1 MSQTST
7 SMNKLGPEEKRKL
20 LAALLKEKAGEAQT
34 APLSYGQQA
43 WWFLYNLDPQSHS
56 CNVAFAARVSS
67 EVNAPALRAAFQ
79 TLIDRHASLRT
90 TYKVVDGEPRQVV
103 HARQEVSFE
112 EFDAT
117 ASEPEELF
125 RRLVADS
132 QRPFDLQ
139 RGPVLRVSLYTQS
152 PASHLLLITA
162 HHISIDL
169 WSLVVLL
176 REMRE
181 LYPSAAR
188 GEAVQLAPLP
198 LQYTDYVR
206 WQAESLNDGTGERL
220 WAYWRER
227 LGGELPPLEPPV
239 ARPRQPGQAFS
250 GRTQVFNLD
259 AGLTQQ
265 LKTFSREHGVTLYV
279 TLLAAFKTLLYRYTS
294 QEDITVGTLAAA
306 GRGRA
311 ELSDLVGFLDN
322 PLALRT
328 RVRGD
333 EPFSSLVQSVGQTV
347 LEAFEHQDYPFT
359 LLVER
364 LRPRRDGGRAPLFQV
379 MFLLQR
385 AQMPEEAATLA
396 VARGEAGASMNLGGL
411 TLESVNLQ
419 EQMTTGIAGN
429 LDLTLSMT
437 ERADGLTASLQFNT
451 ELFDEASA
459 TRMAAHFRQLLEGV
473 VARPDERVSRLPLL
487 TPEEGQQLLSQW
499 NATAERFPETHVLHK
514 LFEEQA
520 ARAPEAIA
528 AVCDGRSLGYKE
540 LNRRA
545 NQLAH
550 ALQKRGVGPGV
561 VVGVC
566 VERSLEMLVGLLGI
580 LKAGGVYLPLDPAY
594 PKERLAF
601 MLEDARAL
609 LVLSQERLAQD
620 ASGQGSEVVCLDTEG
635 AFDAESVENPDGVGV
650 TPASFAY
657 IIYTS
662 GSTGRPK
669 GVMIDHRG
677 AANTI
682 HDINRRFVVTA
693 RDRVLALSS
702 LSFDLSVYDIFGT
715 LSAGA
720 TVVIPDPSP
729 TPDPAHWEDLMLRER
744 VTIWNSAP
752 ALMELFVSSLA
763 GKTAAR
769 FDSLRLSM
777 FSGDWI
783 PVTLPEQVR
792 AFAPRARVISL
803 GGATE
808 ASIWSIMYP
817 IERVDPAWKS
827 IPYGRP
833 MANQR
838 FHVLDGE
845 LQPVP
850 VGIIGQLHI
859 GGVGVAQGYLSRPGL
874 TAEKFVPDP
883 FGGEP
888 GARLYRTG
896 DLGRYLEGGD
906 IEFLGRMDQQ
916 VKIHG
921 FRIELGEIEAAL
933 SQHPSVRENVVVAQP
948 NPHGE
953 KRLAAYVVPEV
964 ESDTEAGPEPLA
976 GYASQAGWE
985 ALLEAGRYYARQP
998 FAELHALDLP
1008 RLTAHLNRLTA
1019 AYVSRAFRELGV
1031 FTRSGESH
1039 TAAELYQRLGVVP
1052 RYSKALRR
1060 WLQILVEEGLLER
1073 SGEELSSP
1081 SPLPAPQVAA
1091 LWEEFREQFKDEEV
1105 KETVEY
1111 FQLCGEN
1118 LAAVLTGRIHPT
1130 QLLFREGASRVA
1142 ESFYQEV
1149 FRYCNA
1155 VSREVV
1161 AAAAH
1166 ALPPEGRLRILEV
1179 GAGVGSTTMWLLPVL
1194 PADRT
1199 DFAFTDISRYFTDLG
1214 RTLFADYPFVD
1225 YSLLDIERPPHEQGF
1240 EPHSYDIIVA
1250 SSVLHATLNI
1260 KQTLRHVRS
1269 LLSPRG
1275 VLLLVEETRFHRW
1288 FNVLGL
1294 QEGFDR
1300 FEDEDLRQSHPMLSV
1315 EQWRAALLSQGFD
1328 DFASFSDSDSP
1339 TASLGLDVMV
1349 ARASRTVAPPLAPR
1363 LREHLKTKLPDYMVP
1378 SAFVLLDSLPLTP
1391 NGKVDR
1397 RALLAP
1403 SPAHERAGRPVVA
1416 PRTPT
1421 EEALAGLWR
1430 QVLGVEQV
1438 GTSDNFFELGGDSL
1452 LATQVAA
1459 RLRSLFSV
1467 ELPLQNFF
1475 EQPTIAALAEKIE
1488 AERQSGGESPV
1499 AADAEVTRPRDE
1511 SAQPLSFAQQRLLFL
1526 DELVP
1531 GSPFYNVHAAVRLK
1545 GELERPLLERCFQEI
1560 VRRHESLRTTFA
1572 REGEQPV
1579 QVIAPELPFEVP
1591 LIDLRK
1597 LDGPAQDERVQTLA
1611 TEEAQRPFDLSRGPL
1626 LRATLLRLGEREHM
1640 LLLTVHHIVFD
1651 GWSLGVLL
1659 RELDVLYRDFHA
1671 GSESSLPAL
1680 PIQYADFARWQREWL
1695 QGERLSAQLGYW
1707 EKQLAGSRVLQ
1718 LPTDRPRPAV
1728 QTFRGSRQTF
1738 VYPQAL
1744 VESLKAL
1751 GGREGATLFM
1761 TLLAA
1766 FQTLLQ
1772 RYTDEEDI
1780 VVGSPI
1786 ANRNR
1791 AEFDRL
1797 IGFFVNALALRA
1809 DLSGNPTFREL
1820 LAQVRRMGLEAYA
1833 HQDLPFEKL
1842 VEELRPERNMTHT
1855 PLFQVWFVLQNA
1867 PLPPL
1872 ELPGLTLELLQV
1884 DDGTAKFD
1892 LVLSLFE
1899 TKQGLSATWIYNT
1912 DLFDEATV
1920 ARMSRHFETLL
1931 ASAAADP
1938 GARLNKLRHLTDAE
1952 QLQQSQAMTER
1963 KKQSLNKLKN
1973 IKRRAV
1979 DIEEVEVVRSYHLD
1993 SCPAMPLVLSPN
2005 STDALDPADWA
2016 AHSRSALDAMLA
2028 THGALLLRGFGL
2040 SGPSDFERMASSLCP
2055 DLFGDYGDLPRQAVA
2070 GRVYGS
2076 TPYPSDRPI
2085 LFHHESSQ
2093 LHRWP
2098 RRIMFYCDEPASS
2111 GGQTP
2116 LADGRAVWR
2125 RLSTEL
2131 RESFA
2136 RRGLLYVRNFTGG
2149 LDVAW
2154 QEFYRTEEREE
2165 AERKMLESGAEW
2177 EWIEGGGL
2185 RTRRRGPAAILHPE
2199 TGEAVFFNQM
2209 LAHHASRLEAGVR
2222 ESLVGLF
2229 GKEGL
2234 PRQVYYGDGGEISE
2248 GEVEEVVGAYEAEA
2262 VDFGWERGDVLMV
2275 DNMMVAHGRRAYEGS
2290 RRVLVAMGRM
2300 YEQGEVRG
2308 VESEFV
2314 SA

>member
-7 SMNKLGPEEKRKL
+7 SLNNLGPEEKRKL
-20 LAALLKEKAGEAQT
+20 LAAMLKEKAAAQQT

-43 WWFLYNLDPQSHS
+43 WWFLYNLDPQSHA

-67 EVNAPALRAAFQ
+67 AVNATALRAAFQ
-79 TLIDRHASLRT
+79 TLVDRHASLRT
-90 TYKVVDGEPRQVV
+90 TYEVRDGEPRQVV

-112 EFDAT
+112 EFDAS
-117 ASEPEELF
+117 ASGPEELF

-132 QRPFDLQ
+132 QRPFRLET
-139 RGPVLRVSLYTQS
+139 GPVLRVSLYTQS

-169 WSLVVLL
+169 WSMVVLL
-176 REMRE
+176 HELRE
-181 LYPSAAR
+181 LYPAAMR

-206 WQAESLNDGTGERL
+206 WQAESLNDGSGERL

-227 LGGELPPLEPPV
+227 LGGELSPLELP
-239 ARPRQPGQAFS
+239 ATRPRQPGHSFHGRTLVFGLDAPLTRGLKAFS
-250 GRTQVFNLD
+250 RQ
-259 AGLTQQ
+259 
-265 LKTFSREHGVTLYV
+265 HGVTLYV
-279 TLLAAFKTLLYRYTS
+279 TLLAAFKTLLYRYTA
-294 QEDITVGTLAAA
+294 QEDILVGTLAAT
-306 GRGRA
+306 GRNRA
-311 ELSDLVGFLDN
+311 EMTNLVGFLDN

-359 LLVER
+359 MVVER

-379 MFLLQR
+379 MFILQR
-385 AQMPEEAATLA
+385 TQLPEEAALLA
-396 VARGEAGASMNLGGL
+396 VARGEAGARTDLGGL
-411 TLESVNLQ
+411 VLESVNLQ

-429 LDLTLSMT
+429 LDLTLSMI
-437 ERADGLTASLQFNT
+437 ELNDGLSASFQFNAD
-451 ELFDEASA
+451 LFDEASA
-459 TRMAAHFRQLLEGV
+459 ARMAEHFRQLLEGI
-473 VARPDERVSRLPLL
+473 VARPDESVSRLPLL
-487 TPEEGQQLLSQW
+487 TPEEGRQMLSEW
-499 NATAERFPETHVLHK
+499 NATAEQFPETHLLHQ

-520 ARAPEAIA
+520 ARVPEAVA
-528 AVCDGRSLGYKE
+528 AVAGGRRLSYGE

-550 ALQKRGVGPGV
+550 ALRKRGVGPGA

-594 PKERLAF
+594 PQERLSF

-609 LVLSQERLAQD
+609 LVLSQERLVGD
-620 ASGQGSEVVCLDTEG
+620 ALGHDSEVVCLDAEG
-635 AFDAESVENPDGVGV
+635 AFAAESDENPDGVV

-682 HDINRRFVVTA
+682 HDINRRFGVA
-693 RDRVLALSS
+693 RGDRVLALSS

-715 LSAGA
+715 LAAGA

-729 TPDPAHWEDLMLRER
+729 TPDPAHWEELMSRER
-744 VTIWNSAP
+744 VTVWNSAP
-752 ALMELFVSSLA
+752 ALMELFVTFLA
-763 GKTAAR
+763 GKPAAR
-769 FDSLRLSM
+769 FDSLRLMM

-838 FHVLDGE
+838 FHVLDDE

-850 VGIIGQLHI
+850 AGVIGQLHI
-859 GGVGVAQGYLSRPGL
+859 GGIGVAQGYLNRPGL

-883 FGGEP
+883 FSGEP
-888 GARLYRTG
+888 GARLYCTG
-896 DLGRYLEGGD
+896 DLGRYLEDGN

-933 SQHPSVRENVVVAQP
+933 TQHPSVREGVVIAQP
-948 NPHGE
+948 NAHGE
-953 KRLAAYVVPEV
+953 KRLAAYVVPEA
-964 ESDTEAGPEPLA
+964 EAADVDGPEA
-976 GYASQAGWE
+976 VVGYASQAGWE
-985 ALLEAGRYYARQP
+985 SLLEAGHAYARQP

-1008 RLTAHLNRLTA
+1008 RLTGHLNRLTA

-1031 FTRSGESH
+1031 FARAGENH
-1039 TAAELYQRLGVVP
+1039 TAEELYQRFGVVP
-1052 RYSKALRR
+1052 RYGKALRR
-1060 WLQILVEEGLLER
+1060 WLHILVEEGLLEQR
-1073 SGEELSSP
+1073 GEELSSP
-1081 SPLPAPQVAA
+1081 APLPDPPVAA
-1091 LWEEFREQFKDEEV
+1091 LWEDFREQFADEQV

-1118 LAAVLTGRIHPT
+1118 LAAVLTGKVHPT
-1130 QLLFREGASRVA
+1130 QLLFREGASQVA
-1142 ESFYQEV
+1142 ENFYQEV
-1149 FRYCNA
+1149 FRFCNA
-1155 VSREVV
+1155 VAREVV
-1161 AAAAH
+1161 ASAAH
-1166 ALPPEGRLRILEV
+1166 SLPPEGRLRILEV
-1179 GAGVGSTTMWLLPVL
+1179 GAGVGSTTTWLLPVL

-1199 DFAFTDISRYFTDLG
+1199 DFTFTDISRYFTDLG
-1214 RTLFADYPFVD
+1214 RGLFADYPFVE
-1225 YSLLDIERPPHEQGF
+1225 YRLLDIERPPEEQGF

-1275 VLLLVEETRFHRW
+1275 VLLLIEETRFHRW

-1300 FEDEDLRQSHPMLSV
+1300 FEDEDLRQSHPMLSA
-1315 EQWRAALLSQGFD
+1315 EQWQAAMLSQGFD
-1328 DFASFSDSDSP
+1328 DFESFSVKGSPSD
-1339 TASLGLDVMV
+1339 SLGLDVMLG
-1349 ARASRTVAPPLAPR
+1349 RASRAAAPPLAPV
-1363 LREHLKTKLPDYMVP
+1363 LREHLKTKLPEYMVP
-1378 SAFVLLDSLPLTP
+1378 SAFVVLDSLPLTP

-1403 SPAHERAGRPVVA
+1403 GMTHDRAARPFVA
-1416 PRTPT
+1416 PRTPV

-1459 RLRSLFSV
+1459 QLQSLFSV
-1467 ELPLQNFF
+1467 DLPLQNFF
-1475 EQPTIAALAEKIE
+1475 EKPTIAALAEKIE
-1488 AERQSGGESPV
+1488 AEQQSAGESSPS
-1499 AADAEVTRPRDE
+1499 AEAPRPRDE
-1511 SAQPLSFAQQRLLFL
+1511 ATPPLSFAQQRLLFL
-1526 DELVP
+1526 DQLVP

-1545 GELERPLLERCFQEI
+1545 GELDRPLLERCFQQI
-1560 VRRHESLRTTFA
+1560 VRRHESLRTTFV
-1572 REGEQPV
+1572 REGEHPV

-1591 LIDLRK
+1591 LVDLRE
-1597 LDGPAQDERVQTLA
+1597 LDGPAQQEGVRRLA
-1611 TEEAQRPFDLSRGPL
+1611 TEEAQRPFDLARGPL

-1659 RELDVLYRDFHA
+1659 RELDVLYRDFYA
-1671 GSESSLPAL
+1671 GQDSSLPAL
-1680 PIQYADFARWQREWL
+1680 PIQYADFARWQREWM
-1695 QGERLSAQLGYW
+1695 QGERLATQLGYW

-1728 QTFRGSRQTF
+1728 QTFRGARQTF
-1738 VYPQAL
+1738 VYPPAL

-1751 GGREGATLFM
+1751 GGREGTTLFM
-1761 TLLAA
+1761 TLLAT
-1766 FQTLLQ
+1766 FQTLLH
-1772 RYTDEEDI
+1772 RYTNEEDI

-1820 LAQVRRMGLEAYA
+1820 LAQVRRMALEAYA
-1833 HQDLPFEKL
+1833 RQDLPFEKL

-1884 DDGTAKFD
+1884 DDGTSKFD

-1920 ARMSRHFETLL
+1920 ARMSRHYETLL
-1931 ASAAADP
+1931 ARAAADP
-1938 GARLNKLRHLTDAE
+1938 GARLARLQHLTAAE
-1952 QLQQSQAMTER
+1952 QLQQSQAMTEK

-1993 SCPAMPLVLSPN
+1993 SCPAMPLVLSPT
-2005 STDALDPADWA
+2005 SPDTLDAADWA
-2016 AHSRSALDAMLA
+2016 ADARPTLDAPLA
-2028 THGALLLRGFGL
+2028 RHGALLLRGFGL
-2040 SGPSDFERMASSLCP
+2040 SGASDFERVASTLCP

-2076 TPYPSDRPI
+2076 TPYPADRPI

-2093 LHRWP
+2093 MHRWP
-2098 RRIMFYCDEPASS
+2098 RRIMFFCEEPSER

-2125 RLSTEL
+2125 RLSPAL
-2131 RESFA
+2131 R
-2136 RRGLLYVRNFTGG
+2136 G
-2149 LDVAW
+2149 
-2154 QEFYRTEEREE
+2154 
-2165 AERKMLESGAEW
+2165 
-2177 EWIEGGGL
+2177 
-2185 RTRRRGPAAILHPE
+2185 GPAALLHPE
-2199 TGEAVFFNQM
+2199 TGEPVFFNQL
-2209 LAHHASRLEAGVR
+2209 LAHHASRLDEGVR

-2229 GKEGL
+2229 GEGGL
-2234 PRQVYYGDGGEISE
+2234 PRQVYYGDGGEISDA
-2248 GEVEEVVGAYEAEA
+2248 EVEEVLEAYEAEA
-2262 VDFGWERGDVLMV
+2262 VDFAWERGDLLLV
-2275 DNMMVAHGRRAYEGS
+2275 DNMMVAHGRRAYEGR

-2300 YEQGEVRG
+2300 FEQ
-2308 VESEFV
+2308 SDAV
-2314 SA
+2314 SAEFEAVGESA